1 MIDSQLEHPR
11 MGACTR
17 RIAAAAT
24 GTKAPAWAPVA
35 ATTLLGACPPR
46 GHTSQEPII

>member
-17 RIAAAAT
+17 RIAPASPDI
-24 GTKAPAWAPVA
+24 KA
-35 ATTLLGACPPR
+35 
-46 GHTSQEPII
+46 